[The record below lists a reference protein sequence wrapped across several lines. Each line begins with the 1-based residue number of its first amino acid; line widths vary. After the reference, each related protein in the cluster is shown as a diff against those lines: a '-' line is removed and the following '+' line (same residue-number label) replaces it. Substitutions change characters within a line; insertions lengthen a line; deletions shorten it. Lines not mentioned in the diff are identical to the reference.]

1 LGVYP
6 TTNSKVKSQHSID
19 MHNSKTSVADDHRED
34 STSNGINEET
44 SHSTSSIDMAEQ
56 QASCSVSANKI
67 DGHLLDDI
75 KEIDIAIKKNIFMT
89 SDKLSRCVAEWV
101 DANSMPFICSTLN
114 PVVQNNRQKKIR
126 YIFNVSN
133 YDEIFDILVLEKKLE
148 FLLIVSYHH
157 LKHWENVHIANDMIL
172 FLIIFMIAMY
182 FVNNCNQLLIKAG

>member
-1 LGVYP
+1 LDDVHSSDFIFVPPGNKSTSILGVYP

-19 MHNSKTSVADDHRED
+19 MHNSKTSVADNHRED

-44 SHSTSSIDMAEQ
+44 SHSTSSIDMAKQ

-75 KEIDIAIKKNIFMT
+75 KEIDIAIKKNIFMI

-133 YDEIFDILVLEKKLE
+133 YDEIFDILVLEKK
-148 FLLIVSYHH
+148 IR
-157 LKHWENVHIANDMIL
+157 IL
-172 FLIIFMIAMY
+172 VDRVISSSKTLGKCAY
-182 FVNNCNQLLIKAG
+182 CK